1 MAVRTGLPPRYE
13 RRGDMQTPNTAEV
26 LRDEAKEAERRRILL
41 LAYRCKTLEELIA
54 RLEAEDQK

>member
-1 MAVRTGLPPRYE
+1 
-13 RRGDMQTPNTAEV
+13 MQTPNTAEV

-54 RLEAEDQK
+54 KLEAEDQK